1 MSLDPAIRPMLDQ
14 VAAAGVPTLRE
25 AGVEQGR
32 QMYQRIAMLDGDPV
46 TVERV
51 EDISIDG
58 AIPGRVYASAIG
70 RPLPMLV
77 WFHGGGFV
85 IGDLETADRTCRKLA
100 AGFEMLVVSVGY
112 RLAPEEPFPAGPD
125 DCFSALFW
133 LIDNATRLGGDPTR
147 VAIGGDSAG
156 GNLAAVTAL
165 RARDQG
171 LPLHCQVLLCPVADC
186 TMASASYHAYGE
198 GYLLTRDDMD
208 WFIDHYL
215 SGRQDAKDPR
225 VSPLYASSLRGVAPA
240 LIITAEFDPLR
251 DEGEAYGERLRD
263 AGVEVEVRRFDGQV
277 HGFFGLSSITSVAEE
292 AIDLVTARLR
302 AAFEEPSPR
311 R

>member
-1 MSLDPAIRPMLDQ
+1 MLDQ
-14 VAAAGVPTLRE
+14 AAAAGVPTLRE

-32 QMYQRIAMLDGDPV
+32 QMYQHIAMLDGTPV

-51 EDISIDG
+51 EDISIG
-58 AIPGRVYASAIG
+58 GTIPARMYASAIG
-70 RPLPMLV
+70 GPLPMLV

-100 AGFEMLVVSVGY
+100 AGAEMLVVSVGY

-125 DCFSALFW
+125 DCFSALCW
-133 LIDNATRLGGDPTR
+133 VIDNATRLGGDPRR

-165 RARDQG
+165 QARDQG
-171 LPLHCQVLLCPVADC
+171 LLLRYQVLLCPVTDC
-186 TMASASYHAYGE
+186 TMAWPSYHEYGE

-208 WFIDHYL
+208 WFIGHYL
-215 SGRQDAKDPR
+215 SGRQAAQDPR

-263 AGVEVEVRRFDGQV
+263 ADVEVEVRRFDGQV

-302 AAFEEPSPR
+302 GAFEEPRPR
-311 R
+311 G